1 MLWTEQG
8 LYDMEDAWVKDWEE
22 NPPASLYSESPSEG
36 EDSEMPDDDSEMQDD
51 DGASVTH

>member
-8 LYDMEDAWVKDWEE
+8 LIDMEDAWGKDWEE
-22 NPPASLYSESPSEG
+22 NPPASLYSESQSEG
-36 EDSEMPDDDSEMQDD
+36 EDSETQDDSEMQDD